1 MPKDADDLDPGTGA
15 NSVASGGTPP
25 DQRPTG
31 KVVERSEADLK
42 DLVRR
47 LHVTPRVFVGGIVAI
62 VVVVA
67 LVVWSSHLPRDI
79 SQTAT
84 FTWRWVAVAA
94 AVIPL
99 MWVGYG
105 ISLAA
110 AANWRPPFWRTVQLE
125 VAEALTLVVTPMS
138 TGSLTLSIRFLNRTG
153 MTTSEA
159 AGASGLSSFLTTL
172 ISGLALPVAAA
183 LAAGTLDTSQLK
195 KDVPS
200 GLWEVLAA
208 VLVLAVVVTVVV
220 RAPKLRSAAAHW
232 VEQAG
237 RYVRTVVAHPS
248 TGLAVA
254 GGELVTM
261 AGQVACAAFLLKAV
275 GAPVHLAALVVITQL
290 AGAASSVVPVPGGL
304 GAPEAVLIAGL
315 TSVGVPHA
323 PAIVASLLY
332 RMLTYWLPML
342 PGVAALYDL
351 FRRNYV

>member
-1 MPKDADDLDPGTGA
+1 MPQDVDDLDPGAGA
-15 NSVASGGTPP
+15 TSGAPGGTPP
-25 DQRPTG
+25 TARPTG
-31 KVVERSEADLK
+31 KVVERSEEDLK

-47 LHVTPRVFVGGIVAI
+47 LHVTPRMFVGGLVA
-62 VVVVA
+62 VVVVVV
-67 LVVWSSHLPRDI
+67 LVVWASHLPRDI
-79 SQTAT
+79 SQTAS
-84 FTWRWVAVAA
+84 FGWGWVVAA
-94 AVIPL
+94 TVVISL
-99 MWVGYG
+99 MWVGYAV
-105 ISLAA
+105 SLAA

-138 TGSLTLSIRFLNRTG
+138 TGSLTLSIRFLTRTG
-153 MTTSEA
+153 METSEA
-159 AGASGLSSFLTTL
+159 AAASGLSSFLTTL
-172 ISGLALPVAAA
+172 VSGLALPVAAA
-183 LAAGTLDTSQLK
+183 LAAGTLDTAQLK

-200 GLWEVLAA
+200 SLWEVLAA
-208 VLVLAVVVTVVV
+208 VLLLAVVVTVVV
-220 RAPKLRSAAAHW
+220 RAPKLRKAAASW

-315 TSVGVPHA
+315 TSIGVPHA
-323 PAIVASLLY
+323 AAIVVSLLY

-342 PGVAALYDL
+342 PGVGALYDL

>member
-1 MPKDADDLDPGTGA
+1 MPKDAAAPDPGGEVPVDAPAAAPT
-15 NSVASGGTPP
+15 V
-25 DQRPTG
+25 QRPTG
-31 KVVERSEADLK
+31 KVVERSEDDLR

-47 LHVTPRVFVGGIVAI
+47 LQVTPRMFVGGVVAV

-67 LVVWSSHLPRDI
+67 LVVWSSHLLRDI
-79 SQTAT
+79 SQTAS
-84 FTWRWVAVAA
+84 FGWRWVVAA
-94 AVIPL
+94 TVVVVL
-99 MWVGYG
+99 VWMGYA

-138 TGSLTLSIRFLNRTG
+138 TGSLTLSIRYLARTG

-172 ISGLALPVAAA
+172 VSGLSLPVAAA
-183 LAAGTLDTSQLK
+183 LAAGTLDTAQLR

-208 VLVLAVVVTVVV
+208 VLLLAVAVTVVV
-220 RAPKLRSAAAHW
+220 RAPKLREAAARW

-261 AGQVACAAFLLKAV
+261 SGQVACAALLLKAV

-315 TSVGVPHA
+315 TSIGVEHGS
-323 PAIVASLLY
+323 AIVVSLLY

>member
-1 MPKDADDLDPGTGA
+1 MSKDVNNFDSVPGATSTAPGMT
-15 NSVASGGTPP
+15 SLEH
-25 DQRPTG
+25 RPTG
-31 KVVERSEADLK
+31 KVVDRTADDLK

-47 LHVTPRVFVGGIVAI
+47 LHVTPRVFLGGIVAI
-62 VVVVA
+62 AVVVA

-84 FTWRWVAVAA
+84 FTWWWVAPAA
-94 AVIPL
+94 AVVVL
-99 MWVGYG
+99 MWVGYA

-138 TGSLTLSIRFLNRTG
+138 TGSLTLSIRFLTRTG

-172 ISGLALPVAAA
+172 VSGLALPVAAA
-183 LAAGTLDTSQLK
+183 LAASTLDTSELK

-200 GLWEVLAA
+200 GLWELLVA
-208 VLVLAVVVTVVV
+208 VLVLAVVVTVAV
-220 RAPKLRSAAAHW
+220 RAPTLRTKAAHS

-315 TSVGVPHA
+315 TSIGVPHA

-342 PGVAALYDL
+342 PGAGALYDL

>member
-1 MPKDADDLDPGTGA
+1 MPKDADDCEPVAGTA
-15 NSVASGGTPP
+15 AREASAAPQ
-25 DQRPTG
+25 QRPTG
-31 KVVERSEADLK
+31 KVVERSEDDLK

-47 LHVTPRVFVGGIVAI
+47 LHVTPGMFVGGVVAI

-67 LVVWSSHLPRDI
+67 LVVWSSHLLRDI

-84 FTWRWVAVAA
+84 FGWWWVVAA
-94 AVIPL
+94 TVVVAL
-99 MWVGYG
+99 MWVGYAV
-105 ISLAA
+105 SLAA
-110 AANWRPPFWRTVQLE
+110 AANWHPPFLRTVQLE

-138 TGSLTLSIRFLNRTG
+138 TGSLTLSIRFLTRTG
-153 MTTSEA
+153 MTTPEA

-172 ISGLALPVAAA
+172 VSGLSLPVAAA
-183 LAAGTLDTSQLK
+183 LAAGTLDTAQLK

-208 VLVLAVVVTVVV
+208 VLLLAVVVTVVV
-220 RAPKLRSAAAHW
+220 RAPRLREAAAHW
-232 VEQAG
+232 AEQAG

-261 AGQVACAAFLLKAV
+261 AGQVACAAFLLTAV

-315 TSVGVPHA
+315 TSIGVEHGS
-323 PAIVASLLY
+323 AIVVSLLY